1 MGKKK
6 EVNPAKKPGTEKALP
21 GIVPAKSKGPILP
34 IEECIMILRDKQV
47 MIDRDLAMLYGVE
60 VKRLNEQVRRNTG
73 RFPDRFRFQLTDNER
88 HELVANCDRFMVLK
102 HSTVNPYAFTEQGIG
117 MLSDVLNSQ
126 EAIKTSIQIMD
137 AFVAMRRFFATY
149 AELTKR
155 VMDLETRQIAAKLDT
170 DQKFELVFK
179 AIEANEVKPKQG
191 IFFDGEVFDAYVM
204 ATRIIKS
211 AKKSIIL
218 IDNYVDESVITVFG
232 KKASGVKVTIL
243 TPTISRQ
250 LALDI
255 QRANTQYPVIEAKT
269 FSQSHDRFLIVDE
282 TDIYLLGASLKDLGK
297 KWFGFA
303 QLSKESITSVFERFN
318 GLI

>member
-1 MGKKK
+1 
-6 EVNPAKKPGTEKALP
+6 
-21 GIVPAKSKGPILP
+21 
-34 IEECIMILRDKQV
+34 MILRDNQV

-73 RFPDRFRFQLTDNER
+73 RFPDHFRFQLTDKER
-88 HELVANCDRFMVLK
+88 NELVANCDRFKVLK
-102 HSTVNPYAFTEQGIG
+102 HSTVNPYAFTEQGTG
-117 MLSDVLNSQ
+117 MLSAVLNSQ
-126 EAIKTSIQIMD
+126 EAINTSIQIMD
-137 AFVAMRRFFATY
+137 AFVAMRRFVATY
-149 AELTKR
+149 AELMKR
-155 VMDLETRQIAAKLDT
+155 VMELETRQIAAKLDT

-179 AIEANEVKPKQG
+179 AIESNEVKPKQG

-232 KKASGVKVTIL
+232 KKAPGVKVTIL
-243 TPTISRQ
+243 TPTINRQ
-250 LALDI
+250 LALDV

-303 QLSKESITSVFERFN
+303 QLSKESITSVFERIN
-318 GLI
+318 GLV